1 MGRDIELYRSEDG
14 AVRLEV
20 SVRGDTVW
28 LSQAQMAELFGTKPQ
43 AIGKHVRNILA
54 DGELDDSACSKMEQ
68 VQVEGNRTVKRALN
82 VYSLD
87 MVISVGYRVN
97 SKRATSFRRWATRV
111 LRRYLMDGYAVDD
124 QRLRQLGRVVKV
136 LARSGD
142 RLASGIADVVSHY
155 LPGLLAGVVFA

>member
-1 MGRDIELYRSEDG
+1 MGKDIELYRSEDG

-28 LSQAQMAELFGTKPQ
+28 LSQAQMAELFGKDRSVITKH
-43 AIGKHVRNILA
+43 IRNVFK
-54 DGELDDSACSKMEQ
+54 DGELDEQGNVQKMHIANSDKP
-68 VQVEGNRTVKRALN
+68 VM

-87 MVISVGYRVN
+87 VIISVGYRVK
-97 SKRATSFRRWATRV
+97 SVRGVQFRRWATRV
-111 LRRYLMDGYAVDD
+111 LRRYLIDGYAVDD

>member
-1 MGRDIELYRSEDG
+1 
-14 AVRLEV
+14 
-20 SVRGDTVW
+20 
-28 LSQAQMAELFGTKPQ
+28 
-43 AIGKHVRNILA
+43 
-54 DGELDDSACSKMEQ
+54 MEQ